1 VRKTLLAVLTLLTLP
16 GALCAQTATVQK
28 YGFSPEAF
36 DIRYFI
42 QPRWAYYSDPYDL
55 YDAKL
60 APETDNSFSIRRSRI
75 MLISNISPSVL
86 GRVQFDVKPDKIE
99 TLDAYFAWNPVMSEK
114 RPLTFTV
121 GQFKKPVSYQEFVM
135 SSSNLNLIDR
145 SFSNDFL
152 EKKLFVAAEDV
163 GAMATA
169 DLWELGLPV
178 TVNAGVFNG
187 LLKGASKYDL
197 NSGKEFAGRI
207 EATPVTGIS
216 MGVNGTISQRGY
228 ASDSTQTENYNV
240 WGGDVVLAR
249 SNFQIVGEIFGGDNT
264 ETISA
269 EPPFLPT
276 SVPTFQSWYAEAIY
290 RARSGWEP
298 AVRYESFDPNTDAD
312 DDART
317 ILTGQIA
324 KSFSPNFRWQIN
336 VARQN
341 FEGSARKDMTAVVSQ
356 WTVRL

>member
-1 VRKTLLAVLTLLTLP
+1 VRKTLLAVLTLLALP

-36 DIRYFI
+36 DIRYYI
-42 QPRWAYYSDPYDL
+42 QPRWAYYSEPMDL

-60 APETDNSFSIRRSRI
+60 APETDNTFSIRRSRI
-75 MLISNISPSVL
+75 MLISNISPSVV
-86 GRVQFDVKPDKIE
+86 GRVQFDVKPDKFE
-99 TLDAYFAWNPVMSEK
+99 TMDAYFAWNPVMSEK
-114 RPLTFTV
+114 KPLTLTV
-121 GQFKKPVSYQEFVM
+121 GQFKKPISYQEFVM

-145 SFSNDFL
+145 PFTNDFL
-152 EKKLFVAAEDV
+152 EKKLFVAAEDI

-169 DLWELGLPV
+169 DLWEVGVPV

-187 LLKGASKYDL
+187 LLKDSSKYDL
-197 NSGKEFAGRI
+197 NSGKEFVGRI

-216 MGVNGTISQRGY
+216 LGVNGTISQRGY
-228 ASDSTQTENYNV
+228 ASDSTQTDNYNV

-249 SNFQIVGEIFGGDNT
+249 SNVQIVAEIFGGDNT
-264 ETISA
+264 EAITG
-269 EPPFLPT
+269 EPPVLPV
-276 SVPTFQSWYAEAIY
+276 VPTFQAWYAEAIY
-290 RARSGWEP
+290 RARGGWEP
-298 AVRYESFDPNTDAD
+298 AVRFESFDPDTDVD

-324 KSFSPNFRWQIN
+324 YSFSPNFRWQVN
-336 VARQN
+336 VARED
-341 FEGSARKDMTAVVSQ
+341 FEASAIEDLTAVVSQ